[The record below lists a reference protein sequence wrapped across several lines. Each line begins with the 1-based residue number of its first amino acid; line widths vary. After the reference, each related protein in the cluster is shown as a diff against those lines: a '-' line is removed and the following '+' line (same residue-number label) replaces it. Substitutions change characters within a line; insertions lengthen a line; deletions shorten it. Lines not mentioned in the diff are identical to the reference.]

1 MKTYGEHFNKLN
13 KFWTKLPTAM
23 CDETVVATNTTAYC
37 WDGSKIVNNTASVQQ
52 GNMNQTNQNGQNDK
66 TITLMISELK
76 TVIESMKAAVAGTTD
91 DHDDRDQIYS
101 GSGGSGSAS
110 GEYPSVGEEEEDA
123 TSINKITDPVLLNQ
137 PTDENSVDI
146 SEVIVIKPSDPET
159 REIGGGGASY
169 LHACVLLLI
178 ASLLVQLM

>member
-1 MKTYGEHFNKLN
+1 MIISYIF
-13 KFWTKLPTAM
+13 
-23 CDETVVATNTTAYC
+23 
-37 WDGSKIVNNTASVQQ
+37 SNTASVQQ

-76 TVIESMKAAVAGTTD
+76 TVIESMKAAVEGTTD
-91 DHDDRDQIYS
+91 DQNDRDQIYS
-101 GSGGSGSAS
+101 GSGESGSAS
-110 GEYPSVGEEEEDA
+110 GEYPIDDEEDA
-123 TSINKITDPVLLNQ
+123 TSINIITDPVLLNQ

-178 ASLLVQLM
+178 ASTLVQLM